1 MDLSVKNL
9 NNINYLKNVF
19 KDLKKYQINCDSHE
33 QEFNNIIN
41 NYELNKQK
49 QIYEDLQEQ
58 ENNENGIPNL
68 KFKTN
73 NNLELELNNNL
84 ENLKEHL
91 KEEVL
96 LIELMNATNDWNL
109 NIDIDE
115 LFYAI
120 NKKDIFKKFA
130 NLELQQLF
138 ISRYHDLLLKK
149 IIIDYQLG
157 DETYLKKYENLE
169 AMPLLNNSIKK
180 FCEYNGITL
189 TNTYDLKI
197 ILDEILDFFKNKDI
211 INDNTEI
218 MEVNKTFLM
227 PILPSQNIFYI
238 LKNNYRKYLE
248 QIRNKLIIEKNYT
261 YSKNE
266 QDKMEYNPKLKYLGD
281 RAIYVLRIIGKKRG
295 EKKDFRYA
303 DFSEIFID
311 DIDFTDVK
319 VVGATFSKY
328 TCNRFKNLDKVY
340 NKDLSNVNL
349 KKNQLDNINFDG
361 FTINGAN
368 LAYTNAVIDIRTLK
382 SKNILKTILDGCF
395 IIYGK
400 EDIELIK
407 KLKSLY
413 SHAIF
418 IETNGKLY
426 EAKEFE
432 YLGKNAKEI
441 IELIGIK
448 KAYNKDFSDIDFK
461 EINLEDVD
469 FTNVKILNANLKN
482 TNAKL
487 IPEENYKL
495 ERIKK

>member
-33 QEFNNIIN
+33 EEFNNIIN

-91 KEEVL
+91 KEEIL

-120 NKKDIFKKFA
+120 NKKDFFKKFA
-130 NLELQQLF
+130 NLELQQLI

-149 IIIDYQLG
+149 IIIDYQLK

-197 ILDEILDFFKNKDI
+197 ILDEILDFFKSKET
-211 INDNTEI
+211 INENTEI

-248 QIRNKLIIEKNYT
+248 QIRNKLILEK
-261 YSKNE
+261 
-266 QDKMEYNPKLKYLGD
+266 EYIFSDSECDRMKYDPKLKYLGD
-281 RAIYVLRIIGKKRG
+281 NAVFVLQIIGKKRG
-295 EKKDFRYA
+295 KKKDFRYA
-303 DFSEIFID
+303 DFSEIPVY

-319 VVGATFSKY
+319 VVGATFHETEK
-328 TCNRFKNLDKVY
+328 FINLDKVY
-340 NKDLSNVNL
+340 NKDLSSVNL
-349 KKNQLDNINFDG
+349 KESKLDNINFDG